1 MTLSTQ
7 SASNTPVSAPSSPPE
22 LKPAQLDPHQQSK
35 AADGAESPS
44 KTTLRTPRT
53 PKSSQQPANANANG
67 GDDSA
72 TWGSNFWVTLVDPQ
86 VRDPEHA
93 FAVVCLFCLT
103 FTSTRHTHL
112 SMHVLRRAKSAGTLP
127 LEISCTSMV

>member
-7 SASNTPVSAPSSPPE
+7 SASNTPVSALSPPPE
-22 LKPAQLDPHQQSK
+22 LKPEQLDPHQQSK

-44 KTTLRTPRT
+44 KTTPRTPRT
-53 PKSSQQPANANANG
+53 PKSSQQPANANG

-93 FAVVCLFCLT
+93 FAAICLFLSDNL
-103 FTSTRHTHL
+103 TSTRRTPL
-112 SMHVLRRAKSAGTLP
+112 STHVLRQAKSAGTRP
-127 LEISCTSMV
+127 LEISCMSMV